1 LAAPRSGHCGGEM
14 HDDSENDRMAEHATH
29 VTSPETS
36 ATRPSSTHLS
46 RVAAADPTLKR
57 SQWERIAM
65 LVGDRKA
72 AIFLL
77 ALASVIAAVC
87 EASILAIAARAATA
101 LVDKSAPPHGKF
113 GPVSLNI
120 STPHLLYIGLGLAVL
135 RLLLQVPTSYLPA
148 RIAGDVQAAM
158 RIRLMRAYSHASWE
172 KQSQDRE
179 GHFQEMMSNQIQQ
192 ASAGA
197 LQTTQLIVAICTFM
211 ILVFGAFTLNPLAAG
226 IVFAAATAM
235 FAAMRPAN
243 ARAMRLAR
251 QLSAAQLEYAGAV
264 GEANRMTEE
273 TNVFGV
279 AGPQSDRVAHFIA
292 VARGLFV
299 RVQLLARGVP
309 NVYQS
314 LIYLILVGGLIA
326 VSLSHLSHFSEL
338 GAVVLL
344 LVRAG
349 SYGQQVQTFWVS
361 LRQSLPFVER
371 LQNTIN
377 AYADSTPVRGDV
389 PLETIESLA
398 FENVT
403 YFYQPDRPVLRDI
416 SFTVERGETIG
427 VVGPSGAGK
436 STLVQILLSL
446 RDPRS
451 GHFVINGIDA
461 TDIKLADL
469 HERIA
474 YVPQQPKLLHA
485 TVAEN
490 VRFHRDYDDAAV
502 ERACRLARIHDEIMA
517 WPAGYHTIVGPR
529 ADAVSG
535 GQQQRICLARALVS
549 NPSVLVLDEPTSALD
564 PRSEALIQQSLE
576 ALQDQMTLFIIAHR
590 MSTLSICDRVMVILG
605 GKLDAF
611 ATLQELSDSND
622 YYRFA
627 SGFASASASP
637 G

>member
-1 LAAPRSGHCGGEM
+1 MTEYATYRGVK
-14 HDDSENDRMAEHATH
+14 DSA
-29 VTSPETS
+29 S
-36 ATRPSSTHLS
+36 AHTSTHLS
-46 RVAAADPTLKR
+46 RVPSADPTLR
-57 SQWERIAM
+57 GSQWSRLAM
-65 LVGDRKA
+65 LIGDRKRTV
-72 AIFLL
+72 FLL
-77 ALASVIAAVC
+77 ALASVIAAMC
-87 EASILAIAARAATA
+87 EAGILAIAARAATA
-101 LVDKSAPPHGKF
+101 LVDQAHRTRGDF
-113 GPVSLNI
+113 GPIHLNVS
-120 STPHLLYIGLGLAVL
+120 TAHLLYIGIALAVV
-135 RLLLQVPTSYLPA
+135 RLLLQGPTSYLPA

-158 RIRLMRAYSHASWE
+158 RTRLMRAYSYASWE

-197 LQTTQLIVAICTFM
+197 LQTTQLIVAFCTFL
-211 ILVFGAFTLNPLAAG
+211 ILVAGAFALNPLGAAV
-226 IVFAAATAM
+226 VFVAASLM
-235 FAAMRPAN
+235 FAALRPAN

-279 AGPQSDRVAHFIA
+279 AGPQSERVGHFIT

-299 RVQLLARGVP
+299 RVQLLARAVP
-309 NVYQS
+309 NLYQS
-314 LIYLILVGGLIA
+314 LIYLILVAGLL
-326 VSLSHLSHFSEL
+326 VLSLSGLTHFSEL

-371 LQNTIN
+371 LEKSI
-377 AYADSTPVRGDV
+377 AGYEESTPARGDV
-389 PLETIESLA
+389 SLDTIETLA
-398 FENVT
+398 FEDVS
-403 YFYQPDRPVLRDI
+403 YAYRADRPVLHEI
-416 SFTVERGETIG
+416 SFSVNRGETIG

-436 STLVQILLSL
+436 STIVQILLSL

-451 GHFVINGIDA
+451 GRYVINGIDA
-461 TDIKLADL
+461 TQINMSDL
-469 HERIA
+469 HQRIA

-485 TVAEN
+485 TVADN
-490 VRFHRDYDDAAV
+490 VRFHRDYSDAEV
-502 ERACRLARIHDEIMA
+502 ERACRLARIHDEIMT
-517 WPAGYHTIVGPR
+517 WPAGYETIVGPR

-549 NPSVLVLDEPTSALD
+549 SPSVLVLDEPTSALD
-564 PRSEALIQQSLE
+564 PHSEALIQQSLE

-590 MSTLSICDRVMVILG
+590 MSTLAICDRVLVVLNG
-605 GKLDAF
+605 RLDAF
-611 ATLQELSDSND
+611 ATLEELSESND

-627 SGFASASASP
+627 SGFASALASP

>member
-1 LAAPRSGHCGGEM
+1 
-14 HDDSENDRMAEHATH
+14 MAEHATPRR
-29 VTSPETS
+29 VQDSS
-36 ATRPSSTHLS
+36 ADLRRSRHLS
-46 RVAAADPTLKR
+46 RVPAADPSLRR
-57 SQWERIAM
+57 SQWSRLAM
-65 LVGDRKA
+65 LIGDRKRTVA
-72 AIFLL
+72 LL
-77 ALASVIAAVC
+77 ALCSVVAAMC
-87 EASILAIAARAATA
+87 EAGILAVAARAATS
-101 LVDKSAPPHGKF
+101 LVDRAHQAQGKF
-113 GPVSLNI
+113 GPVHLSL
-120 STPHLLYIGLGLAVL
+120 STPDLLYVGLGLALL
-135 RLLLQVPTSYLPA
+135 RLLLQIPNSYLPA

-158 RIRLMRAYSHASWE
+158 RVRLMRAYSHASWE

-192 ASAGA
+192 ASTGA
-197 LQTTQLIVAICTFM
+197 LQTTQLIIAFCTFL
-211 ILVFGAFTLNPLAAG
+211 ILVAGAFALNPVGAGVVFVAASL
-226 IVFAAATAM
+226 M
-235 FAAMRPAN
+235 FAALRPAN

-279 AGPQSDRVAHFIA
+279 AGPQSKRVDAYVM

-299 RVQLLARGVP
+299 RVQVLARGVP
-309 NVYQS
+309 NLYQS
-314 LIYLILVGGLIA
+314 LIYIILVAGLLVI
-326 VSLSHLSHFSEL
+326 SLSGLSHFSEL

-371 LQNTIN
+371 LENSIN
-377 AYADSTPVRGDV
+377 GYAESTPVRGDV
-389 PLETIESLA
+389 GLQTIESLA
-398 FENVT
+398 FEKVT
-403 YFYQPDRPVLRDI
+403 YSYQPDRPVLRDV
-416 SFTVERGETIG
+416 SFAVERGETIG

-436 STLVQILLSL
+436 STIVQILLSL

-451 GHFVINGIDA
+451 GRYAINGIDA
-461 TDIKLADL
+461 TQIKLSDL
-469 HERIA
+469 HRRIA
-474 YVPQQPKLLHA
+474 YVPQAPKLLHA
-485 TVAEN
+485 SVAEN

-502 ERACRLARIHDEIMA
+502 ERACRLAFIHDEIMS
-517 WPAGYHTIVGPR
+517 WPAGYDTIVGPR

-549 NPSVLVLDEPTSALD
+549 SPSILVLDEPTSALD
-564 PRSEALIQQSLE
+564 PRSEGLIQQSLE
-576 ALQDQMTLFIIAHR
+576 ELRDQMTLFIVAHR
-590 MSTLSICDRVMVILG
+590 MSTLSICDRVMVV
-605 GKLDAF
+605 LDGELNAF
-611 ATLQELSDSND
+611 ATLPELSESND